1 MRKTKK
7 NSKRTKAEEN
17 PREKA
22 TSQKKERRGRKT
34 KTYEVFYF
42 ILFIFLFSITKYL
55 LTILTYLQTIYG
67 TYATNKTILYLQNNT
82 YLQCEILTL
91 LTILTIENLQ
101 YLLTMRYLHY

>member
-22 TSQKKERRGRKT
+22 TSQKKERRGRKN

-42 ILFIFLFSITKYL
+42 ILFYFFIFNYKVFTYNTYL
-55 LTILTYLQTIYG
+55 LTNNIWYL
-67 TYATNKTILYLQNNT
+67 
-82 YLQCEILTL
+82 
-91 LTILTIENLQ
+91 
-101 YLLTMRYLHY
+101 RY

>member
-22 TSQKKERRGRKT
+22 TSQKKERRGTKN

-42 ILFIFLFSITKYL
+42 ILFYFFIFNYKVLTYNTYL
-55 LTILTYLQTIYG
+55 LTNNIWYL
-67 TYATNKTILYLQNNT
+67 
-82 YLQCEILTL
+82 
-91 LTILTIENLQ
+91 
-101 YLLTMRYLHY
+101 RY